1 MHGNGVIG
9 VLHEGRYKWER
20 RAPLTPAQCARL
32 LAASAN
38 GSAAGRAAHGGR
50 AAAGSIRIIV
60 QPSSKRVFADSQYED
75 VGCEMSDDLSE
86 CGLILGVKQ
95 PPLGTLLP
103 DRSYTFFSHTHK
115 GQEENLPLLDE
126 ILAKRVSLYD
136 YELIVGDDG
145 RRVVAFGEYAG
156 RAGMIDCLRGLGER
170 YLNLGHHTPFLSIA
184 SAYMLP
190 ESGPPHA
197 RAVAQ
202 GAQEIFCLLCLSRVI
217 HRKPIHSSSIP
228 LPPPSVRAVA
238 QGAQEIFCLLCLS
251 RVIHRKPIHSS
262 FIPLPPPSVRAV
274 AQGAQEIFRLLPHH
288 FVKPAD
294 LPQLLARKPP
304 AHGHG
309 LDPAQK
315 VIYACV
321 VEAKDMV
328 EPIDKAAHPT
338 FDKEHYYAHPDQYRP
353 IFHETIAPYATVI
366 VNCMYWEHRFPRLLS
381 NEQLKAL
388 ATATDSEGRAVP
400 MRLVGVAD
408 ITCDVGGSVES
419 LTHSTEIERPFFRY
433 DPIKNT
439 THDDLEG
446 PGIFFVA
453 VDILPSE
460 LPKEATNH
468 FGQALFP
475 FLRHL
480 AFSRT
485 PEDAPAAMQRACI
498 TYGGHLCPL
507 FEYIHRIAA
516 ARKAEA
522 EAVPSDKKYTT
533 LVSLNGHLFDRF
545 LINDAL
551 DVIERAGGTF
561 QLATCLVG
569 QSVDSSSFAEIQVSA
584 TSEEQ
589 LAGIVNA
596 LAEIAQKAEVP
607 ENPLDSHTNSP
618 RAVSADALAAMKAAA
633 AAALD
638 KETQAAADAAA
649 AAAAAAA
656 TAAGADAGATTG
668 GENGNVDEGVGL
680 GVGVEEGKE
689 VEYKWRVLV
698 LGAGRMVVPV
708 IDTLVRFGDG
718 ERWWGEEEVGE
729 GEKRHEALHVTVA
742 SMFLEEAVKA
752 VEGFEHTHPME
763 LDISDTAK
771 LDAAVAQA
779 DVVISMLPPACHITV
794 ANACVKASKHLVTA
808 SYVSSQMAQLDEPAK
823 ASGVTVLCEM
833 GLDPGIDHMLAMD
846 MKQRIEA
853 DGGTITSFVSL
864 CGGLPAPGA
873 ADNPLAYKFSW
884 NPRGALLA
892 GRNSAVY
899 KKDGALV
906 DVKGEDLFSSAQ
918 TLRLPHFPAF
928 ALEVLPNRDSLGYA
942 DYYGLSSP
950 DCTVAAAADSAA
962 AAAAVTAE
970 TMFRGTLRYEGF
982 SSIMAGLASLGLFNQ
997 DPHPLLSVPRA
1008 AAAAIQAEADPTA
1021 PATTEAPRDD
1031 DDAPLP
1037 PYPTY
1042 ASFLHALVT
1051 TAGAADPAAAAAA
1064 AERLVV
1070 EEDVGSADAVPAV
1083 LLAVQKRLEELGLG
1097 KDAAR
1102 VVNAVSWLGLAANED
1117 VPDGTSSCFDLL
1129 CHRMEERMKFGPSER
1144 DMVLLHH
1151 ELEASFPDGRAK
1163 EKHSATLLAFGEMD
1177 SGGVSAMARTVGL
1190 PAALGAILLLQGK
1203 VQQRGVLRPVTSDI
1217 YAPSLV
1223 ALAKL
1228 GVHCKEASE
1237 KLL

>member
-1 MHGNGVIG
+1 
-9 VLHEGRYKWER
+9 
-20 RAPLTPAQCARL
+20 
-32 LAASAN
+32 
-38 GSAAGRAAHGGR
+38 
-50 AAAGSIRIIV
+50 
-60 QPSSKRVFADSQYED
+60 
-75 VGCEMSDDLSE
+75 
-86 CGLILGVKQ
+86 
-95 PPLGTLLP
+95 
-103 DRSYTFFSHTHK
+103 
-115 GQEENLPLLDE
+115 
-126 ILAKRVSLYD
+126 
-136 YELIVGDDG
+136 
-145 RRVVAFGEYAG
+145 
-156 RAGMIDCLRGLGER
+156 
-170 YLNLGHHTPFLSIA
+170 
-184 SAYMLP
+184 
-190 ESGPPHA
+190 
-197 RAVAQ
+197 
-202 GAQEIFCLLCLSRVI
+202 
-217 HRKPIHSSSIP
+217 
-228 LPPPSVRAVA
+228 
-238 QGAQEIFCLLCLS
+238 
-251 RVIHRKPIHSS
+251 
-262 FIPLPPPSVRAV
+262 
-274 AQGAQEIFRLLPHH
+274 
-288 FVKPAD
+288 
-294 LPQLLARKPP
+294 
-304 AHGHG
+304 
-309 LDPAQK
+309 
-315 VIYACV
+315 
-321 VEAKDMV
+321 
-328 EPIDKAAHPT
+328 
-338 FDKEHYYAHPDQYRP
+338 EHYYAHPDQYRP

-388 ATATDSEGRAVP
+388 ATATDSEGKAVP

-533 LVSLNGHLFDRF
+533 LTESVPEPEPKPELASKFVPKKGCAIDPSIPAATTINHAATCAVTLVKTRVHLVCKRLQQQQGHRHLVSLNGHLFDRF

-638 KETQAAADAAA
+638 KETQSTAD

-656 TAAGADAGATTG
+656 TAAAGADAGAATG

-808 SYVSSQMAQLDEPAK
+808 SYVSAQMAQLDEPAK

-899 KKDGALV
+899 KKEGALV
-906 DVKGEDLFSSAQ
+906 AVKGEDLFSSAQ
-918 TLRLPHFPAF
+918 ALRLPHFPAF

-950 DCTVAAAADSAA
+950 DRTVAAAADSAA

-1008 AAAAIQAEADPTA
+1008 AAAAMQAEADPTA

-1051 TAGAADPAAAAAA
+1051 TAGTADPAAAAAA

-1070 EEDVGSADAVPAV
+1070 EEDLGSAEAVPVV

-1102 VVNAVSWLGLAANED
+1102 VVNAVRSVVVLCGAVLRGAVGCICMWRGAVLCGGGWGGGRMLGTESWLGLAANED

-1144 DMVLLHH
+1144 DMDMVLLHH

>member
-38 GSAAGRAAHGGR
+38 GTAAGRAAHGGR

-156 RAGMIDCLRGLGER
+156 RAGMIDCLRGLGE
-170 YLNLGHHTPFLSIA
+170 L
-184 SAYMLP
+184 
-190 ESGPPHA
+190 
-197 RAVAQ
+197 
-202 GAQEIFCLLCLSRVI
+202 
-217 HRKPIHSSSIP
+217 
-228 LPPPSVRAVA
+228 
-238 QGAQEIFCLLCLS
+238 
-251 RVIHRKPIHSS
+251 
-262 FIPLPPPSVRAV
+262 

-294 LPQLLARKPP
+294 LPQLLVRKPP

-309 LDPAQK
+309 LDPSQK

-618 RAVSADALAAMKAAA
+618 RAVSAEALAAMKAAA
-633 AAALD
+633 AAALE
-638 KETQAAADAAA
+638 KEAQSAADADAAA
-649 AAAAAAA
+649 AAAEAAAA
-656 TAAGADAGATTG
+656 TAAGAGAGATTG

-680 GVGVEEGKE
+680 EVGMEKGKE

-708 IDTLVRFGDG
+708 IDTLVRPSPYLTIPHSPYFNIS
-718 ERWWGEEEVGE
+718 
-729 GEKRHEALHVTVA
+729 HPTSPHLTAHHQ
-742 SMFLEEAVKA
+742 A

-794 ANACVKASKHLVTA
+794 ANACIKASKHLVTA
-808 SYVSSQMAQLDEPAK
+808 SYVSAQMAQLDEPAK

-1051 TAGAADPAAAAAA
+1051 TAGAADPATAAAAA
-1064 AERLVV
+1064 DRLVV
-1070 EEDVGSADAVPAV
+1070 EEDFGSAEAVPAV

>member
-32 LAASAN
+32 LAASAG
-38 GSAAGRAAHGGR
+38 GSAAGRAHGR

-75 VGCEMSDDLSE
+75 VGCELSDDLSE

-184 SAYMLP
+184 SAYMYPSL
-190 ESGPPHA
+190 SA
-197 RAVAQ
+197 AKAAVVAA
-202 GAQEIFCLLCLSRVI
+202 GDDIST
-217 HRKPIHSSSIP
+217 HG
-228 LPPPSVRAVA
+228 LPPA
-238 QGAQEIFCLLCLS
+238 LS
-251 RVIHRKPIHSS
+251 
-262 FIPLPPPSVRAV
+262 PLVFVFTGTGKV

-294 LPQLLARKPP
+294 LPNLLAHKPP

-328 EPIDKAAHPT
+328 EALDKQAHPT

-388 ATATDSEGRAVP
+388 ATAKDEQGQAVP

-433 DPIKNT
+433 DPIKGT

-480 AFSRT
+480 AFART

-522 EAVPSDKKYTT
+522 EALPSDKKYTT

-569 QSVDSSSFAEIQVSA
+569 QSVDSSSFAEIQV
-584 TSEEQ
+584 
-589 LAGIVNA
+589 G
-596 LAEIAQKAEVP
+596 
-607 ENPLDSHTNSP
+607 
-618 RAVSADALAAMKAAA
+618 
-633 AAALD
+633 
-638 KETQAAADAAA
+638 
-649 AAAAAAA
+649 
-656 TAAGADAGATTG
+656 
-668 GENGNVDEGVGL
+668 
-680 GVGVEEGKE
+680 
-689 VEYKWRVLV
+689 
-698 LGAGRMVVPV
+698 
-708 IDTLVRFGDG
+708 
-718 ERWWGEEEVGE
+718 
-729 GEKRHEALHVTVA
+729 
-742 SMFLEEAVKA
+742 
-752 VEGFEHTHPME
+752 
-763 LDISDTAK
+763 
-771 LDAAVAQA
+771 
-779 DVVISMLPPACHITV
+779 C
-794 ANACVKASKHLVTA
+794 
-808 SYVSSQMAQLDEPAK
+808 
-823 ASGVTVLCEM
+823 
-833 GLDPGIDHMLAMD
+833 
-846 MKQRIEA
+846 
-853 DGGTITSFVSL
+853 
-864 CGGLPAPGA
+864 
-873 ADNPLAYKFSW
+873 
-884 NPRGALLA
+884 
-892 GRNSAVY
+892 
-899 KKDGALV
+899 
-906 DVKGEDLFSSAQ
+906 
-918 TLRLPHFPAF
+918 
-928 ALEVLPNRDSLGYA
+928 
-942 DYYGLSSP
+942 
-950 DCTVAAAADSAA
+950 
-962 AAAAVTAE
+962 
-970 TMFRGTLRYEGF
+970 
-982 SSIMAGLASLGLFNQ
+982 
-997 DPHPLLSVPRA
+997 
-1008 AAAAIQAEADPTA
+1008 
-1021 PATTEAPRDD
+1021 
-1031 DDAPLP
+1031 
-1037 PYPTY
+1037 
-1042 ASFLHALVT
+1042 
-1051 TAGAADPAAAAAA
+1051 
-1064 AERLVV
+1064 
-1070 EEDVGSADAVPAV
+1070 
-1083 LLAVQKRLEELGLG
+1083 LAV
-1097 KDAAR
+1097 DR
-1102 VVNAVSWLGLAANED
+1102 VV
-1117 VPDGTSSCFDLL
+1117 
-1129 CHRMEERMKFGPSER
+1129 
-1144 DMVLLHH
+1144 
-1151 ELEASFPDGRAK
+1151 
-1163 EKHSATLLAFGEMD
+1163 
-1177 SGGVSAMARTVGL
+1177 
-1190 PAALGAILLLQGK
+1190 
-1203 VQQRGVLRPVTSDI
+1203 
-1217 YAPSLV
+1217 
-1223 ALAKL
+1223 
-1228 GVHCKEASE
+1228 
-1237 KLL
+1237 